1 MDSRVMGVHSTMTKT
16 TKPITTDES
25 MTDYGVKVANR
36 ALETPSPEAID
47 FHAEEQGVVQE
58 WIEMW
63 DYVGGVRFRGFV
75 ASSPLTTNKSMF
87 VFFDDTVIGNSDLK
101 AG

>member
-1 MDSRVMGVHSTMTKT
+1 MGVHSTMTNTKT
-16 TKPITTDES
+16 DTKHGMRD
-25 MTDYGVKVANR
+25 DYGVKVASR
-36 ALETPSPEAID
+36 LMDTPSPEAEAFPGLDGGI
-47 FHAEEQGVVQE
+47 VQE

-75 ASSPLTTNKSMF
+75 AASPSTSERAMF
-87 VFFDDTVIGNSDLK
+87 IFFDDTVIGNSDLK